1 MQIERIKTGIIGL
14 DEKLEGGFEKGSAIV
29 VVGGPGSGKSIF
41 GMQFLNQGLIDGE
54 KCLYLSFEEGK
65 DDIIKDMKILGM
77 DPETYIEKG
86 NFIILESSP
95 LDFEYLTILDI
106 LRDKGISRFVLDSIS
121 TLSVYIDDPLKFR
134 KLLLEMVSQLKRM
147 NITSILIDEQAEE
160 RESGLKYFSGEYLAD
175 VVIVL
180 YYTGLGGEFDRSM
193 QIVKARRTNHERSLL
208 PMKIGKG
215 GIYVKW

>member
-1 MQIERIKTGIIGL
+1 
-14 DEKLEGGFEKGSAIV
+14 
-29 VVGGPGSGKSIF
+29 
-41 GMQFLNQGLIDGE
+41 
-54 KCLYLSFEEGK
+54 
-65 DDIIKDMKILGM
+65 
-77 DPETYIEKG
+77 
-86 NFIILESSP
+86 
-95 LDFEYLTILDI
+95 
-106 LRDKGISRFVLDSIS
+106 SIS

-215 GIYVKW
+215 GIYVK

>member
-65 DDIIKDMKILGM
+65 DDIVKDMKTLGM

-95 LDFEYLTILDI
+95 LDFEYLTILDT

-134 KLLLEMVSQLKRM
+134 KLLLEMVTQLKRM
-147 NITSILIDEQAEE
+147 NITSILIDEQVEE

-215 GIYVKW
+215 GIYVK

>member
-134 KLLLEMVSQLKRM
+134 KLLLEMVTQLKRM
-147 NITSILIDEQAEE
+147 NITSILIDEQVEE

-215 GIYVKW
+215 GIYVK

>member
-215 GIYVKW
+215 GIYVK

>member
-65 DDIIKDMKILGM
+65 DDIVKDMEILGM

-95 LDFEYLTILDI
+95 LDFEYLTILDT
-106 LRDKGISRFVLDSIS
+106 LREKGISRFVLDSIS
-121 TLSVYIDDPLKFR
+121 TLSVYIEDPLKFR
-134 KLLLEMVSQLKRM
+134 KLLLEMVTQLKRM

-175 VVIVL
+175 AVIVL

-215 GIYVKW
+215 GIYVK

>member
-1 MQIERIKTGIIGL
+1 MQIERVKTGIIGL
-14 DEKLEGGFEKGSAIV
+14 DEKLEGGFEKGSAIA
-29 VVGGPGSGKSIF
+29 VVGGPGSGKSLF
-41 GMQFLNQGLIDGE
+41 GMQFLNQGLIEGE

-65 DDIIKDMKILGM
+65 EDIVKDMKVLGM
-77 DPETYIEKG
+77 DPETHIEKG

-95 LDFEYLTILDI
+95 LDFEYLTILDT
-106 LRDKGISRFVLDSIS
+106 LREKGISRFVLDSIS
-121 TLSVYIDDPLKFR
+121 TLSVYIEDPLKFR
-134 KLLLEMVSQLKRM
+134 KLLLEMVTQLKKM
-147 NITSILIDEQAEE
+147 SITSILIDEQAEE

-175 VVIVL
+175 AVIVL

-215 GIYVKW
+215 GIYVK

>member
-65 DDIIKDMKILGM
+65 DDIVKDMKILGM

-95 LDFEYLTILDI
+95 LDFEYLTILDT
-106 LRDKGISRFVLDSIS
+106 LREKGISRFVLDSIS

-134 KLLLEMVSQLKRM
+134 KLLLEMVTQLKRM
-147 NITSILIDEQAEE
+147 NITSILIDEQVEE

-215 GIYVKW
+215 GIYVK